1 LRRFEE
7 RTGMD
12 LARDV
17 WEIVWSLSPAG
28 PVAFLR
34 GKFGGAFGQEPRF
47 DAPGVLKRNYKT
59 YYVLEKD
66 GVAVL
71 FLGSGMAMMGRPQ
84 ELERIVDHRGLESE
98 QPPLELIRAVEELP
112 ACELWLVARGG
123 EGLRAAAGG
132 ALPLKAGPVF
142 DSLEQLRLTAAA
154 AARLDVRVS
163 GQFRS
168 EKDAGE
174 VRDALE
180 ALRQMAQIRATQA
193 PALRIAA
200 QASIQ
205 ASGRSVILQASL
217 DFGDWLALLG

>member
-28 PVAFLR
+28 SVAFLR

-84 ELERIVDHRGLESE
+84 ELERIVDNRGRDTE

-168 EKDAGE
+168 EKDARE

-180 ALRQMAQIRATQA
+180 ALRQMAQIRAAQA

-205 ASGRSVILQASL
+205 ASGRSVELQASL